1 MELLLKRRYK
11 GPTYTVGSLYLNGK
25 YFCDTIED
33 KVRDLTKE
41 PKVKHQTAIPEG
53 TYKVIVNMSPKFKR
67 ELPRLLNVPHFEGI
81 LIHEGSSAQNSSGCV
96 ILGENKIKGKVINS
110 AKYVKELIALLKKES
125 SNSIKIE

>member
-81 LIHEGSSAQNSSGCV
+81 LIHEGSSADSSSGCV